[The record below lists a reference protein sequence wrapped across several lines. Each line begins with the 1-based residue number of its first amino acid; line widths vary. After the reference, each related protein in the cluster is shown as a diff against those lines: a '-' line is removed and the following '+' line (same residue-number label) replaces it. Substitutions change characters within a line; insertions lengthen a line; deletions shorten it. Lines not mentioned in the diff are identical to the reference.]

1 MSCTNADIKQGGGD
15 VCALF
20 LPQTKL
26 RYMVG
31 VEGESGI
38 FQHQE
43 QFVNEN
49 IDHHFCV
56 CEGITD

>member
-49 IDHHFCV
+49 IDHQGSFL
-56 CEGITD
+56 